1 MKELSYLGSIRKQ
14 FEYYKGLGQRTFDQ
28 LQDDQLNWQYNDA
41 SNSIA
46 TIVQHLAGNMKS
58 RWTDFLTTDGEKPW
72 RHRDQE
78 FAIQEWSKK
87 DLLALWESG
96 WEVLFSA
103 LDTLTDKDLERMIYI
118 RNMGHTVTEAINRQL
133 AHYSYHVGQIVYIGR
148 MLRNDDWQSLSVP
161 KGQSQQYNERKFS
174 KPKRREHFT
183 DDL

>member
-1 MKELSYLGSIRKQ
+1 MESSYLNSIRKQ
-14 FEYYKGLGQRTFDQ
+14 FAYYKALGQRTFDQ
-28 LQDDQLNWQYNDA
+28 LHEEQLNWQYNDA

-46 TIVQHLAGNMKS
+46 TIVQHMVGNMKS
-58 RWTDFLTTDGEKPW
+58 RWTDFLTSDGEKPW
-72 RHRDQE
+72 RQRDQE
-78 FAIQEWSKK
+78 FALQQWSKD

-96 WEVLFSA
+96 WTVLLAA
-103 LDTLTDKDLERMIYI
+103 LESLEDEDLERVVYI

-148 MLRNDDWQSLSVP
+148 MLRNEDWQSLSVP
-161 KGQSQQYNERKFS
+161 KGQSQQYNDSKFS